1 MKQEI
6 RKRITSL
13 RVFMRQR
20 GISAFIVP
28 STDPHSGEYVPAHW
42 ESRKWISGFTG
53 SAGTAVITTQDGGL
67 WTDSRYFLQAADQ
80 LEDTGIKLFKDRLP
94 ETPSIAEWLG
104 SVLHAGEKVGIDGWV
119 NTTEEAESLRASLSS
134 QGLELVSVNDP
145 FETLWED
152 RPSLPL
158 NAPFI
163 LPTEYAGV
171 SCSDKLAQIRE
182 SLCRNHADG
191 ILISALDEIAWTLN
205 MRGNDV
211 HCNPVFISYLF
222 ITQSDATL
230 YILPEKLT
238 PEVTRYLHQQGIRTK
253 SYTDIEKDLQHYE
266 GKCVQLSPETNYTLY
281 CAAASSAPVVMLPSP
296 VRLLKAVKNPTEIA
310 GFHQAMKRDGVAMVR
325 FLMWLK
331 RSCKKRQGNGTV
343 CRPQIIRTEG

>member
-171 SCSDKLAQIRE
+171 S
-182 SLCRNHADG
+182 
-191 ILISALDEIAWTLN
+191 
-205 MRGNDV
+205 
-211 HCNPVFISYLF
+211 
-222 ITQSDATL
+222 
-230 YILPEKLT
+230 
-238 PEVTRYLHQQGIRTK
+238 
-253 SYTDIEKDLQHYE
+253 
-266 GKCVQLSPETNYTLY
+266 
-281 CAAASSAPVVMLPSP
+281 
-296 VRLLKAVKNPTEIA
+296 
-310 GFHQAMKRDGVAMVR
+310 
-325 FLMWLK
+325 
-331 RSCKKRQGNGTV
+331 
-343 CRPQIIRTEG
+343 